1 MVEGGWGGH
10 CKGWRQPTREPEVA
24 AAASMQAREMVREI
38 AAPTTPEGAAEARH
52 CFFKLIAESGLI

>member
-1 MVEGGWGGH
+1 
-10 CKGWRQPTREPEVA
+10 
-24 AAASMQAREMVREI
+24 MQAREMVREM